1 MKKTINILGES
12 ITIAFNMASLIGFEE
27 ITGKPFNEI
36 NIGMS
41 KDTLALSLAV
51 IIANNP
57 DTQITANALMTQ
69 ASGKEISELT
79 QAVNDAF
86 IEWNT
91 IPETLS
97 DDEDGQKRSLQNIS
111 ADKAT
116 VLGDSVAE
124 PSDEA
129 TVLGDSVAEPSD
141 KATVLGDSVA
151 EPHPDCEKNA

>member
-27 ITGKPFNEI
+27 ITGKSFNEI
-36 NIGMS
+36 NMGMT
-41 KDTLALSLAV
+41 KDTLALSMAV

-57 DTQITANALMTQ
+57 DTQITANALMTE

-79 QAVNDAF
+79 QAVTAAF
-86 IEWNT
+86 MEWNT

-97 DDEDGQKRSLQNIS
+97 DDEDVHKRSLQNIS

-129 TVLGDSVAEPSD
+129 TVLGDAVAEPYP
-141 KATVLGDSVA
+141 DS
-151 EPHPDCEKNA
+151 EKNA

>member
-41 KDTLALSLAV
+41 KDTLALSIAV

-69 ASGKEISELT
+69 ATGKEISELT
-79 QAVNDAF
+79 QAVTAAF

-97 DDEDGQKRSLQNIS
+97 DDEDQQNPT
-111 ADKAT
+111 AQNTPNKEAT
-116 VLGDSVAE
+116 VLGGSVAE
-124 PSDEA
+124 PSDN
-129 TVLGDSVAEPSD
+129 SPS
-141 KATVLGDSVA
+141 
-151 EPHPDCEKNA
+151 EKNA

>member
-36 NIGMS
+36 ELSMS

-57 DTQITANALMTQ
+57 DTQITVNALMTQ

-79 QAVNDAF
+79 QAVSAAF

-116 VLGDSVAE
+116 VLGNSVAE
-124 PSDEA
+124 PSDN
-129 TVLGDSVAEPSD
+129 SPS
-141 KATVLGDSVA
+141 
-151 EPHPDCEKNA
+151 EKNA

>member
-41 KDTLALSLAV
+41 KDTLALSIAV

-57 DTQITANALMTQ
+57 DTQITVNALMTQ

-79 QAVNDAF
+79 QAVNAAF

-97 DDEDGQKRSLQNIS
+97 DDEDGHKRSPQNTPN
-111 ADKAT
+111 DKAT
-116 VLGDSVAE
+116 VLGDSAAE
-124 PSDEA
+124 PYP
-129 TVLGDSVAEPSD
+129 DS
-141 KATVLGDSVA
+141 
-151 EPHPDCEKNA
+151 EKNA

>member
-12 ITIAFNMASLIGFEE
+12 IVIAFNMASLIGFEE

-79 QAVNDAF
+79 QAVTAAF

-129 TVLGDSVAEPSD
+129 TVLGDSVAEPSS
-141 KATVLGDSVA
+141 DS
-151 EPHPDCEKNA
+151 EKNA

>member
-36 NIGMS
+36 NMGMS
-41 KDTLALSLAV
+41 KDTLALSIAV

-57 DTQITANALMTQ
+57 DTQITVNALMTQ

-79 QAVNDAF
+79 QAVTAAF
-86 IEWNT
+86 IEWDT

-97 DDEDGQKRSLQNIS
+97 DDEDGQKCSLQNIS
-111 ADKAT
+111 ADKAN

-129 TVLGDSVAEPSD
+129 TVLGDSVAESSD
-141 KATVLGDSVA
+141 EANVLGDSVA
-151 EPHPDCEKNA
+151 EPYPDSEKNA

>member
-27 ITGKPFNEI
+27 ITGKSFNEI

-41 KDTLALSLAV
+41 KDTLALSIAV

-57 DTQITANALMTQ
+57 DTQITINALMTQ

-79 QAVNDAF
+79 QAVNAAF

-97 DDEDGQKRSLQNIS
+97 DDEDGHKRSLQNIS

-129 TVLGDSVAEPSD
+129 NVLGDSVAEPYP
-141 KATVLGDSVA
+141 DS
-151 EPHPDCEKNA
+151 EKNA

>member
-12 ITIAFNMASLIGFEE
+12 IVIAFNIASLIGFEE

-36 NIGMS
+36 DLSMS

-69 ASGKEISELT
+69 ATGKEISELT
-79 QAVNDAF
+79 QAVTAAF
-86 IEWNT
+86 IDWNT

-97 DDEDGQKRSLQNIS
+97 DDEDQQNPTPKNTPNEE
-111 ADKAT
+111 AN
-116 VLGDSVAE
+116 VLGGSAAE
-124 PSDEA
+124 PSDSSH
-129 TVLGDSVAEPSD
+129 DS
-141 KATVLGDSVA
+141 
-151 EPHPDCEKNA
+151 EKNA

>member
-36 NIGMS
+36 DLSMS
-41 KDTLALSLAV
+41 KDTLALSIAV

-69 ASGKEISELT
+69 ASGKEITELT
-79 QAVNDAF
+79 QAVTAAF
-86 IEWNT
+86 IDWNT

-97 DDEDGQKRSLQNIS
+97 DDEDPQNPTP
-111 ADKAT
+111 KNTPNKETT
-116 VLGDSVAE
+116 VLGGSAAE
-124 PSDEA
+124 PSPEEA
-129 TVLGDSVAEPSD
+129 TVLGGSAAEPSD
-141 KATVLGDSVA
+141 NS
-151 EPHPDCEKNA
+151 PSEKNA

>member
-41 KDTLALSLAV
+41 KDTLALSIAV

-57 DTQITANALMTQ
+57 DTQITVNALMTQ

-79 QAVNDAF
+79 QAVTAAF
-86 IEWNT
+86 IEWDT

-97 DDEDGQKRSLQNIS
+97 DDEDGQNRSLQNIS

-116 VLGDSVAE
+116 VLGDSAAE

-129 TVLGDSVAEPSD
+129 TVLGDSVAEPYP
-141 KATVLGDSVA
+141 DS
-151 EPHPDCEKNA
+151 EKNA

>member
-41 KDTLALSLAV
+41 KDSLALSIAV

-57 DTQITANALMTQ
+57 DTQITANALMTE

-79 QAVNDAF
+79 QAVTAAF
-86 IEWNT
+86 IEWDT

-111 ADKAT
+111 ADKAS

-129 TVLGDSVAEPSD
+129 TVLGDSVAEPYP
-141 KATVLGDSVA
+141 DS
-151 EPHPDCEKNA
+151 EKNA

>member
-41 KDTLALSLAV
+41 KDTLALSIAV
-51 IIANNP
+51 ITANNP

-79 QAVNDAF
+79 QAVTAAF

-124 PSDEA
+124 RYP
-129 TVLGDSVAEPSD
+129 DS
-141 KATVLGDSVA
+141 
-151 EPHPDCEKNA
+151 EKNA

>member
-41 KDTLALSLAV
+41 KDTLALSIAV

-57 DTQITANALMTQ
+57 DTQITANALMTE

-79 QAVNDAF
+79 QAVTAAF
-86 IEWNT
+86 MEWNR
-91 IPETLS
+91 IPVTLS
-97 DDEDGQKRSLQNIS
+97 DDEDGHKRSLQNIS

-129 TVLGDSVAEPSD
+129 TVLGDSVAEPYP
-141 KATVLGDSVA
+141 DS
-151 EPHPDCEKNA
+151 EKNA

>member
-27 ITGKPFNEI
+27 ITGKSFNEI
-36 NIGMS
+36 NMGMT
-41 KDTLALSLAV
+41 KDTLALSMAV

-57 DTQITANALMTQ
+57 DTQITANALMTE

-79 QAVNDAF
+79 QAVTAAF
-86 IEWNT
+86 IEWDT

-124 PSDEA
+124 PSDDA
-129 TVLGDSVAEPSD
+129 TVLGDSVAEPYP
-141 KATVLGDSVA
+141 DSG
-151 EPHPDCEKNA
+151 KNA

>member
-12 ITIAFNMASLIGFEE
+12 IVIAFNMASLIGFEE

-41 KDTLALSLAV
+41 KDTLALSIAV

-79 QAVNDAF
+79 QAVTAAF
-86 IEWNT
+86 IDWNT

-97 DDEDGQKRSLQNIS
+97 DDEDPQNPTP
-111 ADKAT
+111 KNT
-116 VLGDSVAE
+116 
-124 PSDEA
+124 PNKEA

-141 KATVLGDSVA
+141 NSQ
-151 EPHPDCEKNA
+151 CEKNA

>member
-12 ITIAFNMASLIGFEE
+12 IVIAFNMASLIGFEE

-69 ASGKEISELT
+69 ASGKEITELT
-79 QAVNDAF
+79 QAVTAAF
-86 IEWNT
+86 IDWNT

-97 DDEDGQKRSLQNIS
+97 DDEDPQNPTPQNT
-111 ADKAT
+111 ANK
-116 VLGDSVAE
+116 
-124 PSDEA
+124 EA
-129 TVLGDSVAEPSD
+129 TVLGGSAAEPSD
-141 KATVLGDSVA
+141 SS
-151 EPHPDCEKNA
+151 HSEKNA

>member
-27 ITGKPFNEI
+27 ITGKSFNEI
-36 NIGMS
+36 DLSMS

-79 QAVNDAF
+79 QAVSAAF

-97 DDEDGQKRSLQNIS
+97 DEEDGQKRSLQNLS

-116 VLGDSVAE
+116 VLGDPVAE

-129 TVLGDSVAEPSD
+129 TVLGDSVAEPS
-141 KATVLGDSVA
+141 
-151 EPHPDCEKNA
+151 PDCEKNA

>member
-27 ITGKPFNEI
+27 ITGKSFNEI

-41 KDTLALSLAV
+41 KDTLALSIAV

-57 DTQITANALMTQ
+57 DTQITANALMTE

-79 QAVNDAF
+79 QAVTAAF
-86 IEWNT
+86 IEWDT

-111 ADKAT
+111 TDKAT

-129 TVLGDSVAEPSD
+129 NVLGDSVAEPYP
-141 KATVLGDSVA
+141 DS
-151 EPHPDCEKNA
+151 EKNA